1 MCHGAV
7 IVGGVSARLRGPEV
21 HLQGEVRHRGHPK
34 AAESQNQNDSSP
46 HFAGPSAVKD
56 AVKVNTGDDKDTDKF
71 AVKNAIV
78 SSAFVRLRTIFGEQ
92 YLSDPS
98 VEHRRGGIRPI
109 RRHRTF

>member
-1 MCHGAV
+1 MD
-7 IVGGVSARLRGPEV
+7 IRRQP
-21 HLQGEVRHRGHPK
+21 
-34 AAESQNQNDSSP
+34 ESQNQNDSNDEQPRSP
-46 HFAGPSAVKD
+46 LRRAVIKDTVKVDAGNTDKVAVKD
-56 AVKVNTGDDKDTDKF
+56 AAKV

-98 VEHRRGGIRPI
+98 VERRRGGIRPI